1 MVGCKRSVARS
12 PCSERSFPAT
22 RIAAPARQRAD
33 RVKVPF
39 AASAHGRFWHDSA
52 ETINLK
58 LGLLIG
64 VKRKHSDGSV
74 MCYRYLGDRTLGP
87 LCSVPLGD
95 EVLIALFLR
104 FGRSLRRRRGMLIN
118 FGQTKSANFCVSR
131 NSSVA
136 VLADCRPAQHSC
148 FETHERNV
156 PLSSLTQ
163 SKPLQ
168 E

>member
-1 MVGCKRSVARS
+1 
-12 PCSERSFPAT
+12 
-22 RIAAPARQRAD
+22 
-33 RVKVPF
+33 
-39 AASAHGRFWHDSA
+39 
-52 ETINLK
+52 
-58 LGLLIG
+58 
-64 VKRKHSDGSV
+64 

-95 EVLIALFLR
+95 EVLIALFLHL
-104 FGRSLRRRRGMLIN
+104 GRSLRRRRGMFIN

-131 NSSVA
+131 NGSVA
-136 VLADCRPAQHSC
+136 VLADFRLAQHSC

-168 E
+168 EHGLDDYPDQHQGKRQDCKFISWQNQNG